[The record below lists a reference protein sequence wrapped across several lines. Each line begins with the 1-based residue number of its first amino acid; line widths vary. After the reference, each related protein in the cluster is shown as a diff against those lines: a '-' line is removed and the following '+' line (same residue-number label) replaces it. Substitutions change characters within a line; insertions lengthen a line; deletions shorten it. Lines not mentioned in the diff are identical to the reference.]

1 MKKNHFLVGSAV
13 GLAVGLSLYFF
24 VSRPVADLTS
34 RPTDAVVDSATL
46 PVKKDEPLRE
56 VAAAVDDARGM
67 RARDQAALPASIPQY
82 SRELCDAADTECRM
96 DPLSASTVEEARWLS
111 QHGYPTHEQLAEY
124 DGLTTDALR
133 DKAET
138 GDLVYRSL
146 YGRRLLEEGEYVPGL
161 GVLTDTARSGG
172 LYALYVSSASYSNP
186 GSIQP
191 DMISS
196 LADLRL
202 AYLMGD
208 SQAAN
213 ALAKLASERGYGPVE
228 LRLADAQA
236 AHLQQQMFP
245 NMNASPRP

>member
-1 MKKNHFLVGSAV
+1 MKTSHFVVGAMAALV
-13 GLAVGLSLYFF
+13 VGLSLYFF
-24 VSRPVADLTS
+24 VGRSGAVLMAHSADAAVGSAAPPVAMKESS
-34 RPTDAVVDSATL
+34 RGVLATVDTRSTA
-46 PVKKDEPLRE
+46 
-56 VAAAVDDARGM
+56 
-67 RARDQAALPASIPQY
+67 ARDQAPPPESISQY
-82 SRELCDAADTECRM
+82 RRELCDAADTECRM

-138 GDLVYRSL
+138 GNLVYRSL

-191 DMISS
+191 DVISS

-208 SQAAN
+208 SRAAN